1 MKQTLHNT
9 FRNMTPE
16 ETERLFETLDPNIR
30 TDENAMNRIE
40 AKLER
45 KLRKKHTFLQRA
57 WKPAAIAAAACAA
70 IYLVLGFTVP
80 GVADTLYRI
89 SHPNHVTEEYFSA
102 PPEERDSVQGIEAAV
117 SEINAENLGSSV
129 ELLGAYSILT
139 QYDEEYNRMVTD
151 TPSYRERNGY
161 PPFRAE
167 DFAFLKEIRVTDSE
181 VYYNG
186 EKLYVNCFL
195 SCPDTDRFLNGRE
208 DELEIST
215 FWQILNHDGTEMPVM
230 WNVSSG
236 GASEIVND
244 ETRRG
249 LWYSSNYDLTEPL
262 PDGMYEMTLLYYVY
276 DCSIDDMAAPGN
288 VGRIIHTVSFDA
300 TPGNHYETIT
310 AETSLSGS
318 APLTF
323 VSHRENGQKTLEN
336 RTVSFDGLK
345 LNLTFRC
352 LPDGIYVTAE
362 TAKLPESWTKEETNA
377 FLDPIVCALDMEIK
391 IGDES
396 VSGRVIFYGSDNG
409 SGVWEYAFPIV
420 AEDYREN
427 KKAELRFFV
436 CSVGSF
442 KAELSPEKTVAVPKD
457 TQAID
462 YPEVLYIHEI
472 DRTALNGSNVTA
484 ELP

>member
-161 PPFRAE
+161 PPYRAE
-167 DFAFLKEIRVTDSE
+167 DFAFLKV
-181 VYYNG
+181 
-186 EKLYVNCFL
+186 
-195 SCPDTDRFLNGRE
+195 
-208 DELEIST
+208 ST

-391 IGDES
+391 IGDEA
-396 VSGRVIFYGSDNG
+396 VSGRVISYGSDNG